1 MQAVDDERGCGLDDL
16 AYLLALALKVVVGV
30 VVGSVALYL
39 AARLVAAGV
48 MRTRYSGVV
57 LLEER

>member
-1 MQAVDDERGCGLDDL
+1 MDNERGCGTDDL
-16 AYLLALALKVVVGV
+16 AYLLAYALKVVVGV